1 MIDKIFS
8 TIFNHWLKKRELRYK
23 QRLEVATKTSEE
35 RKAQAKEEVAA
46 IQRHAACV
54 VAIKDFSNL
63 DEYTKYGKSG
73 FDVEKFD
80 EKVSNLK
87 AGLEALLADVDKPE
101 LGYSIKIRKTTIELK
116 REFFLATRIWHASIL
131 GQEYRDEKAKA
142 ASTFATSA
150 AKANML
156 AEQLNRKRND
166 LVLENNVNT

>member
-1 MIDKIFS
+1 MIGKMFF
-8 TIFNHWLKKRELRYK
+8 TIFNYVFKKKELRYK

-35 RKAQAKEEVAA
+35 RKAQTKEEVAA
-46 IQRHAACV
+46 IERHTACV

-73 FDVEKFD
+73 FDVEKYD

-101 LGYSIKIRKTTIELK
+101 LGYSREIRETTVELK
-116 REFFLATRIWHASIL
+116 RAFFWATRIWHESVL

-142 ASTFATSA
+142 ASKFATSA
-150 AKANML
+150 EIANML
-156 AEQLNRKRND
+156 AEQLNRKRNG
-166 LVLENNVNT
+166 LVLESNVNT